1 MQDRKGSDP
10 GYPVP
15 GTWYLTP
22 MPHSPISNLNKAL
35 LFCYDMMQDTGC
47 MMQTRCARFPV
58 AGLGLRGSVSGPRRR
73 TGSGA
78 GYQVPGAR

>member
-22 MPHSPISNLNKAL
+22 MSHSHISNLNTVIVLCPNFL
-35 LFCYDMMQDTGC
+35 L
-47 MMQTRCARFPV
+47 
-58 AGLGLRGSVSGPRRR
+58 
-73 TGSGA
+73 
-78 GYQVPGAR
+78 GYHP